1 MYLWSSPGSHRKWT
15 LWAGRTMRWSI
26 PSSQPGHRWMAV
38 GICRTWRRWRW
49 LPMYSLNREFSNQQ
63 IKDITDIIHSDPFSA
78 NECEWKCPKH
88 HNTHHHTPKTSS
100 FCRSMGPE
108 NGCKR
113 MDSLHWQWNTCLYR
127 WLSECENWD
136 FTLTGA
142 IRSYFHPVMNSLVQT
157 PNSWHN
163 LDLVLEDLLFS
174 GAHFGVPCGVVSN
187 FAKTWLV
194 IIFKPTSTIQI
205 LGHLSFLVNSAPFP
219 ALASPTKL
227 AEASLRSPCASA
239 STLHPVHPVPA
250 APAAAAGFPNAFCRT
265 ASHRQGH
272 LCEGVG
278 PWKLALPGTR
288 LGDCGKWGST
298 SRCFPISWL
307 A

>member
-1 MYLWSSPGSHRKWT
+1 
-15 LWAGRTMRWSI
+15 
-26 PSSQPGHRWMAV
+26 
-38 GICRTWRRWRW
+38 
-49 LPMYSLNREFSNQQ
+49 
-63 IKDITDIIHSDPFSA
+63 
-78 NECEWKCPKH
+78 
-88 HNTHHHTPKTSS
+88 
-100 FCRSMGPE
+100 
-108 NGCKR
+108 
-113 MDSLHWQWNTCLYR
+113 
-127 WLSECENWD
+127 
-136 FTLTGA
+136 
-142 IRSYFHPVMNSLVQT
+142 MNSLVQT

-174 GAHFGVPCGVVSN
+174 GAHFGVPCGVVTN